1 MDYEKLYAEML
12 NYRNEEQAEKMSA
25 YMLNKFKHIGIRT
38 PERRKIFRA
47 FLRNIKKNRKNLKK

>member
-25 YMLNKFKHIGIRT
+25 YMLNNFKHIGIRK
-38 PERRKIFRA
+38 PERRKIFRD
-47 FLRNIKKNRKNLKK
+47 FFKEYKKNRKNPEK